1 MKTFSAD
8 MKMLWHGF
16 SFVSYI
22 GLAMLVVAI
31 FLIYVPS
38 LGWPGFHPITTINL
52 GFGLM
57 ILSPMGAMIS
67 SALSGWYL
75 RAPNAF
81 LYSAKPL
88 CIPVIGFILILPLFT
103 LRAGYSYSQEILCL
117 IGTLL
122 VAFGYILLSKKL
134 ISLSVIVFI
143 IIIYNSGKLIPYYNN
158 YHSLYFYTLLVMII
172 IDALLILNLKRF
184 MCSSQPVNAWLYP
197 TILESHTRQ
206 DIRSYSKSTSL
217 NSSINKMV
225 LSCSE
230 KLNLHPTPISLLLT
244 TQEKVLSQALGP
256 IYFPASEKSAWIRFA
271 GIPLLNTVILF
282 IAMMLF
288 AHNVVSSL
296 IQVMTLLVLLST
308 MIARFDNTKSGI
320 NKGNISLLPGLADKQ
335 QWRLLN
341 QLIAKYYVCVLIIPF
356 LILSAI
362 GFLLHQG
369 ILFVCCN
376 LMITVCV
383 GIAALSLELLL
394 YTNKVGTWSY
404 FICMSVISPL
414 YYGGIQPLTLS
425 HPLSQPYI
433 VLFTIV
439 LAIISLGLYRLI
451 FKYVSKRPHPWLLN

>member
-1 MKTFSAD
+1 MKKFSAD

-31 FLIYVPS
+31 FLIYMPPLWWS
-38 LGWPGFHPITTINL
+38 GFHPITTINL

-75 RAPNAF
+75 RTPNVF
-81 LYSAKPL
+81 LCSAKSL

-103 LRAGYSYSQEILCL
+103 LRSGYSYTQEMLCL

-134 ISLSVIVFI
+134 FSLSIIVFI
-143 IIIYNSGKLIPYYNN
+143 IIIYNSGKLFPYYNN
-158 YHSLYFYTLLVMII
+158 YHSLYFYTLLMMII

-184 MCSSQPVNAWLYP
+184 MCSSQLANAWLYP
-197 TILESHTRQ
+197 TILESDTSE
-206 DIRSYSKSTSL
+206 DIRSCHKSTSR
-217 NSSINKMV
+217 NNSINEIL

-230 KLNLHPTPISLLLT
+230 KFNLHPTPISLPLT
-244 TQEKVLSQALGP
+244 TQEKMLSQALGP
-256 IYFPASEKSAWIRFA
+256 IYFPASGKATWIRFA
-271 GIPLLNTVILF
+271 GIPLLNTMVLF

-288 AHNVVSSL
+288 THNIVASL
-296 IQVMTLLVLLST
+296 TEVMTLLVFLST
-308 MIARFDNTKSGI
+308 VSTRLSNAKSDI

-394 YTNKVGTWSY
+394 YTNKLGTWSY

-414 YYGGIQPLTLS
+414 CYGGIQPLTLS